1 MIVILFVAL
10 AIVYYL
16 VQYMEKKR
24 RDRNEESQERRR
36 NAYLNLLNAIKDKE
50 ASTDTNKDKEHET

>member
-16 VQYMEKKR
+16 VQYMDKKR

-36 NAYLNLLNAIKDKE
+36 NAYLNLLNAIKDKDK
-50 ASTDTNKDKEHET
+50 SNDTIKDKEHDS

>member
-50 ASTDTNKDKEHET
+50 ASTDINKDKEHET

>member
-16 VQYMEKKR
+16 VQYMDKKR

-36 NAYLNLLNAIKDKE
+36 NAYLNLLNAIKDKDK
-50 ASTDTNKDKEHET
+50 STDTIKDKEHDS

>member
-16 VQYMEKKR
+16 VQYMDKKR

-36 NAYLNLLNAIKDKE
+36 NAYLNLLNAIKDKDK
-50 ASTDTNKDKEHET
+50 SNDTSKDKEHDS

>member
-16 VQYMEKKR
+16 VQYMDKRR
-24 RDRNEESQERRR
+24 RDRNEEMQERRK
-36 NAYLNLLNAIKDKE
+36 NSYIKLLDALKENPSDKATLNKKD
-50 ASTDTNKDKEHET
+50 DET

>member
-16 VQYMEKKR
+16 VQYMDKRR
-24 RDRNEESQERRR
+24 RDRNEEMQERRR
-36 NAYLNLLNAIKDKE
+36 DAYLNLLNSIKDKDK
-50 ASTDTNKDKEHET
+50 STDTIKDNEHET